1 MTFVKICGI
10 TNLDDAQ
17 LCVAAGADALGFNF
31 YRPSPRYIEPHAARA
46 IIDQLPKDVLTVGVF
61 VNEPTGLLE
70 QIANEARVAALQ
82 LHGDETP
89 DYCRELTN
97 RRVIKV
103 LATGNDFQPKNAL
116 AYDVDTI
123 MLDAFDLNL
132 RGGTGQT
139 IDWDLA
145 RQTRDLVPRLIL
157 AGGLAPENVSDAIL
171 AVNPYGV
178 DACSSLENRPGKKT
192 HERVIAFVKAVRS
205 QK

>member
-103 LATGNDFQPKNAL
+103 LATGNDFQPENAL